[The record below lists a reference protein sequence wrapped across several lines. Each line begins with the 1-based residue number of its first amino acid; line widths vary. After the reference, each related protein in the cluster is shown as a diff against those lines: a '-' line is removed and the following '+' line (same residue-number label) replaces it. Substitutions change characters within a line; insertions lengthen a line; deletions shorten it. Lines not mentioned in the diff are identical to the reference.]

1 MKQLIIILLLLVSV
15 NAFSQASID
24 SVLAQIER
32 NNTTLSALYKNME
45 ADKTGNKTGIWL
57 SNPEVEF
64 NYLWG
69 NPSAIGNRTDFAVS
83 QSFDFPTAYAYRHQI
98 SELKNDQAGLE
109 YQKQRLE
116 ILHQARLVCG
126 QLTFQNALLTEYN
139 KRVKGAGVMAGIY
152 QKKLDAGETG
162 ILEYNKTQIYLL
174 NLSKELETIEM
185 ERQALLDELARLNGG
200 MALAFSDTAFTMPP
214 VLSGFEQWYAQVET
228 MNPMLQW
235 LKQELTLTQKQKQ
248 LQAAENLPKFSAG
261 YMSEK
266 VMGEQFQGVMLGVSI
281 PLWENRN
288 TIKRSK
294 AKVLAVEEMYADAKL
309 QYYNQMKTQFNKVIA
324 LQNSAA
330 GYRKSIEQF
339 NNRELSAKAL
349 EKGELS
355 LGDYYIELSFYYE
368 SIDRL
373 LEMELKAN
381 LAYYELLRFSKL

>member
-24 SVLAQIER
+24 SVLARIEH

-126 QLTFQNALLTEYN
+126 QLTFQNARLTEYY
-139 KRVKGAGVMAGIY
+139 KRVKNAGVMAGIY

-162 ILEYNKTQIYLL
+162 ILEYNKTQISLL

-185 ERQALLDELARLNGG
+185 ERQTLLDELARLNGG

-214 VLSGFEQWYAQVET
+214 VLPGFEQWYAQVET

-235 LKQELTLTQKQKQ
+235 LKQDLTLTQKQKQ
-248 LQAAENLPKFSAG
+248 LQAAQNLPKFSAG

-266 VMGEQFQGVMLGVSI
+266 VVGEQFQGVMLGVSI

-294 AKVLAVEEMYADAKL
+294 ARVLAVEEMYADAKL

-324 LQNSAA
+324 LQNSVA

-339 NNRELSAKAL
+339 NNRELSRKAL

-355 LGDYYIELSFYYE
+355 LADYYIELSFYYE

-373 LEMELKAN
+373 LEMERKAN

>member
-1 MKQLIIILLLLVSV
+1 M
-15 NAFSQASID
+15 
-24 SVLAQIER
+24 
-32 NNTTLSALYKNME
+32 
-45 ADKTGNKTGIWL
+45 
-57 SNPEVEF
+57 
-64 NYLWG
+64 
-69 NPSAIGNRTDFAVS
+69 S

-126 QLTFQNALLTEYN
+126 QLTFQNARLTEYY
-139 KRVKGAGVMAGIY
+139 KRVKNAGVMAGIY

-162 ILEYNKTQIYLL
+162 ILEYNKTQISLL

-185 ERQALLDELARLNGG
+185 ERQTLLDELARLNGG

-214 VLSGFEQWYAQVET
+214 VLPGFEQWYAQVET

-235 LKQELTLTQKQKQ
+235 LKQDLTLTQKQKQ
-248 LQAAENLPKFSAG
+248 LQAAQNLPKFSAG

-266 VMGEQFQGVMLGVSI
+266 VVGEQFQGVMLGVSI

-324 LQNSAA
+324 LQNSVA

-339 NNRELSAKAL
+339 NNRELSRKAL

-355 LGDYYIELSFYYE
+355 LADYYIELSFYYE

-373 LEMELKAN
+373 LEMERKAN